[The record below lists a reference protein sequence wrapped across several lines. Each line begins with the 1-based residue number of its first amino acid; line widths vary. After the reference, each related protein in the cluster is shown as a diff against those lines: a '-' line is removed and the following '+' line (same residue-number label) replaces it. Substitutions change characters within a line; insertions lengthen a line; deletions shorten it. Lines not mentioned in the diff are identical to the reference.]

1 MKGDGMKEIFRKEE
15 KNKEETEKRNN
26 HGKDPRT
33 LEVNSQGTDPSTFE
47 SNSQEKVPSTCK
59 RRGRQ
64 TERERWRLLKKR
76 KKKEE
81 KKEMVK

>member
-1 MKGDGMKEIFRKEE
+1 MNGDGMKEIFRKEE

-26 HGKDPRT
+26 HRKDPRT
-33 LEVNSQGTDPSTFE
+33 LEVNSQGTDPSTWRR
-47 SNSQEKVPSTCK
+47 VPSTCK